1 MNDANLLKTPFPAA
15 YLVPVFVT
23 ESEEAYLLGKIE
35 EVGGTPVEEATDG
48 TGDDALNGTN
58 TSSSTSPRK
67 FKSKPTGWKEVK
79 GRRCAANVTAGAKG
93 HADLNR

>member
-35 EVGGTPVEEATDG
+35 EVGGTPVDEEDTN
-48 TGDDALNGTN
+48 DALRQTNGSE
-58 TSSSTSPRK
+58 SSASPRK

-79 GRRCAANVTAGAKG
+79 GRR
-93 HADLNR
+93 